1 MASLDP
7 LDLLRQY
14 TTQKKPVELL
24 DKDGNLTT
32 DLLTATTVRFGE
44 DASFA
49 RDTPTSYLR
58 SNSDSDQY
66 TLSALMHFLDN
77 RDQSFYDYMKTAST
91 MGLQAVSFGDRGALV
106 DYLTGKTPV
115 APSSAHAGEKRAGE
129 DGGIGG
135 SGSNEAGRRTRA
147 RTQAPD
153 DAVLA
158 SDPARDIMRRERS
171 LRKSF
176 ARVPDLIKELNPS
189 KHAKPVTDAAKPPGA
204 VRRQSQRKRANPI
217 IVVPAATTAMI
228 NMYNVQALLGEHKFV
243 DSRVV
248 MEQGGAKPREILID
262 HVLTRSSTEQTLKFR
277 VVDSTQDFTD
287 AIGTAWCGAAWQFK
301 NWIWKTPED
310 VFNNAMG
317 LYPKFNDEKP
327 KDSIKTWGISLLNIE
342 RSKRHM
348 DRATIVGLWNN
359 IEQYLARQKPDF
371 LV

>member
-1 MASLDP
+1 
-7 LDLLRQY
+7 
-14 TTQKKPVELL
+14 
-24 DKDGNLTT
+24 
-32 DLLTATTVRFGE
+32 
-44 DASFA
+44 
-49 RDTPTSYLR
+49 
-58 SNSDSDQY
+58 
-66 TLSALMHFLDN
+66 
-77 RDQSFYDYMKTAST
+77 

-171 LRKSF
+171 LVTTSSALSSGKSF

-287 AIGTAWCGAAWQFK
+287 ADWNSLVCVFTQGAAWQFK